1 MLNCLLCF
9 PDYPKIT
16 VQLVSVTKTEGDYIV
31 LPCNATGNPVPTIS
45 WTRNGYPLDRN
56 VNARISFSGRKQ
68 QLIITNVNRTD
79 SGEYRC
85 VASSSLGNDTSNASQ
100 VDIQCEYNVSLYILT
115 EQIKNWFWSRQVLSY
130 LLDFRK
136 FHQVIY

>member
-1 MLNCLLCF
+1 MFNCLLCCCCCCCCF
-9 PDYPKIT
+9 LSLFTDHPKIT
-16 VQLVSVTKTEGDYIV
+16 VHLVSVTKTEGDYIV

-85 VASSSLGNDTSNASQ
+85 VASSSLGNDASNASQ

-115 EQIKNWFWSRQVLSY
+115 EQIKN
-130 LLDFRK
+130 
-136 FHQVIY
+136 